1 MHIINQIGAV
11 LSGITGAAAILGSL
25 FRIWKWVKK
34 ILDEAKA
41 IRADIGTLQKHTKEN
56 YMCNLRLTIMSEEMP
71 IEERLKAG
79 EEYVNRS
86 GNGAVKCKYKEL
98 QDAYL
103 KNLREEC

>member
-1 MHIINQIGAV
+1 
-11 LSGITGAAAILGSL
+11 
-25 FRIWKWVKK
+25 
-34 ILDEAKA
+34 
-41 IRADIGTLQKHTKEN
+41 
-56 YMCNLRLTIMSEEMP
+56 MCNLRLTIMSEEMP

-79 EEYVNRS
+79 EEYVNRG